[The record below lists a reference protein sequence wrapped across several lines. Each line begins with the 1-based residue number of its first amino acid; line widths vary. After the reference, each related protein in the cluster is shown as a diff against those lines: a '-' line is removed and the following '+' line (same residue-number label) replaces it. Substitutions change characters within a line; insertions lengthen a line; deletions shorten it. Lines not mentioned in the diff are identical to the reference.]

1 MRPTMPILASA
12 LLLAAGPIQAQS
24 VDREALRS
32 AADAVLQRAVD
43 ELGIP
48 GVVAIVADAEGILY
62 EGAFGA
68 RGPDGPS
75 MSTDTVMD
83 IASMTKPI
91 TAIAVMQLVEEG
103 ALDLDAPASDY
114 APEIGELRVLDGWDG
129 DAPILRE
136 PARPLT
142 LRHLLTHTA
151 GMGYGIW
158 SDDTQRYN
166 EIEGIPSVS
175 SGDPE
180 ALEGALMSDPGEA
193 WLYGT
198 SMDWASRIVE
208 EVGGRPFGEHVDQR
222 ILAPL
227 GMEDTGFLI
236 SPEMRERLAIVHQR
250 DEGGA
255 FAPTDREQRQDP
267 PVDSGGG
274 GLYSTAEDYIRVVRL
289 FLNDGTLD
297 GATLLEAETVE
308 AMGRNA
314 MGEVRVAALETNAP
328 GFTADLEMFPDLEK
342 SWGLSFM
349 INEAPA
355 PTGRAAG
362 SLAWAGINNTFFWI
376 DPETGVGGVVMTQ
389 TLPFLDPDVRDVY
402 FDLEGAVYDAL
413 R

>member
-1 MRPTMPILASA
+1 MRPTMPTLATA
-12 LLLAAGPIQAQS
+12 LALAAAPIQAED

-32 AADAVLQRAVD
+32 SAEALLQHAVE

-48 GVVAIVADAEGILY
+48 GVVAIAADAEGILY

-68 RGPDGPS
+68 RSPDGEP
-75 MSTDTVMD
+75 MSADTVMD

-91 TAIAVMQLVEEG
+91 AAIAAMQLVEGGE
-103 ALDLDAPASDY
+103 LDLDAPASQY
-114 APEIGELRVLDGWDG
+114 VAEIGELRVLDGWDG
-129 DAPILRE
+129 DTPILRE
-136 PARPLT
+136 PARPIT

-158 SDDTQRYN
+158 SDDTQRFN
-166 EIEGIPSVS
+166 ELEGIPSVS
-175 SGDPE
+175 SGDPN
-180 ALEGALMSDPGEA
+180 ALTGALMNDPGEA

-208 EVGGRPFGEHVDQR
+208 EVGGQPFGEYVDQR
-222 ILAPL
+222 IFTPL
-227 GMEDTGFLI
+227 GMDDTGFLI
-236 SPEMRERLAIVHQR
+236 SPRMRERLAVVHQR

-267 PVDSGGG
+267 PVESGGG
-274 GLYSTAEDYIRVVRL
+274 GLYSTAQDYIRIVRL
-289 FLNDGTLD
+289 FLNEGTLD
-297 GATLLEAETVE
+297 GATLLNPETVE
-308 AMGRNA
+308 AMGQNA
-314 MGEVRVAALETNAP
+314 MGEVRVVALETNAP
-328 GFTADLEMFPDLEK
+328 GFTADLEMFPEVEK

-349 INEAPA
+349 INETPA

-376 DPETGVGGVVMTQ
+376 DPENGVGGVVMTQ

-402 FDLEGAVYDAL
+402 LDFETAVYGAL

>member
-1 MRPTMPILASA
+1 MRLTMPILATALAFTSA
-12 LLLAAGPIQAQS
+12 PIQAQS
-24 VDREALRS
+24 VDREALQS
-32 AADAVLQRAVD
+32 SADALLRHAVE

-48 GVVAIVADAEGILY
+48 GVVAIAADAEGILY

-68 RGPDGPS
+68 RSPDGAP
-75 MSTDTVMD
+75 MSTGTVMD

-91 TAIAVMQLVEEG
+91 AAVAVMQLVESGE
-103 ALDLDAPASDY
+103 LDLDAPAAQY
-114 APEIGELRVLDGWDG
+114 VAEIGELRVLDGWDG
-129 DAPILRE
+129 DTPILRE
-136 PARPLT
+136 PTRPIT

-166 EIEGIPSVS
+166 DLEGIPSVS

-180 ALEGALMSDPGEA
+180 ALMGALMNDPGEA

-198 SMDWASRIVE
+198 SIDWASRIVE
-208 EVGGRPFGEHVDQR
+208 EVGGQPFGEHVDRR
-222 ILAPL
+222 ILTPL
-227 GMEDTGFLI
+227 GMDDTGFLI
-236 SPEMRERLAIVHQR
+236 SPRMRERLAVVHQR

-274 GLYSTAEDYIRVVRL
+274 GLYSTAQDYIRIVRL
-289 FLNDGTLD
+289 FLNEGTLD
-297 GATLLEAETVE
+297 GATLLEPETVE
-308 AMGRNA
+308 TMGQNA
-314 MGEVRVAALETNAP
+314 MGEVRVVALETNAP
-328 GFTADLEMFPDLEK
+328 GFTADLEMFPEVEK

-349 INEAPA
+349 INETPT

-376 DPETGVGGVVMTQ
+376 DPESGVGGVVMTQ

-402 FDLEGAVYDAL
+402 LDFERAVYGAL